1 MARVPA
7 LALSISATTRW
18 MRPGEVDGRDYFFLS
33 EDVFRIWIGEG
44 RFLEWAEYAGNMYGT
59 PSGAVQE
66 SLDAGLDVILEI
78 ELKGAKN
85 VLAICPEALMVFIM
99 PPSLEELERR
109 LRGRKTESE
118 EAILSRLARAKEEMA
133 EVAKILGEDA
143 HPRCYGI
150 VNDSVEEAS
159 EELAS
164 IIERTRDE
172 DEQAHDR

>member
-1 MARVPA
+1 M
-7 LALSISATTRW
+7 I
-18 MRPGEVDGRDYFFLS
+18 
-33 EDVFRIWIGEG
+33 
-44 RFLEWAEYAGNMYGT
+44 
-59 PSGAVQE
+59 
-66 SLDAGLDVILEI
+66 
-78 ELKGAKN
+78 
-85 VLAICPEALMVFIM
+85 FIT

-133 EVAKILGEDA
+133 EVEKIMGQDA

-172 DEQAHDR
+172 DEQAHHR